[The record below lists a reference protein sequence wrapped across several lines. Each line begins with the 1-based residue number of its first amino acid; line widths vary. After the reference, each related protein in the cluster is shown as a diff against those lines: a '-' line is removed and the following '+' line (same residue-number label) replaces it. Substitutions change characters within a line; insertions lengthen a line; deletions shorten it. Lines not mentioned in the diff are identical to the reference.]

1 MSRPVPNP
9 GILDIAPYTP
19 GKSPVPEPGRKVF
32 KLSANE
38 TPFGPSP
45 KAIAAYKEAAAHLE
59 DYPEGTSR
67 VLREAIGR
75 AFGLDPDRIICG
87 AGSDEILNLLAHTYL
102 SHGDEAI
109 STAHGFLVYPIAT
122 KANGA
127 VNVVAPETDFTAD
140 VDAIL
145 KRVSPRTKLVWL
157 ANPNNPTGTYLPF
170 DEVKRLR
177 AGLPPH
183 VLLVLDAAYSDY
195 VSRNDYELGIELV
208 ATSDN
213 TVMTHTFSKI
223 HGLAALRIGWM
234 FGPAHIVDA
243 VNRIRGPFNVS
254 TPAMLAAVAAIEDT
268 AHQQMSKAH
277 TEKWRNWLTDEVTK
291 LGLKVTPSVANFIL
305 IHFPLDKGKTSA
317 DADAFLTERGLV
329 LRALNNYGL
338 PHALRMTIG
347 TEEANRLVVEGL
359 RDFMARQV
367 NAAPHFQKIALIG
380 FGLIG
385 GSIARAARAQG
396 LAGEIVATARSAK
409 TRARVAELG
418 IVDHVV
424 ESNAEA
430 VKDADLVILCIPVG
444 ACGAVA
450 QEIAGH
456 LKPGAIVSDVG
467 SVKGAVV
474 RDMAPHLPDGVHF
487 VPAHPVAGTEH
498 SGPDSGFAELFINRW
513 CILTPPEGTDPEAVE
528 KLRAFWAALGA
539 KVEIMTPDHHDLV
552 LAITSH
558 LPHLIAYTIVG
569 TADELEGVTQSE
581 VMKFSAGGFRD
592 FTRIAAS
599 DPTMWRDV
607 FLANKDAVLEMLGT
621 FNEDLSKLTRA
632 IRRGDGEALFE
643 HFTRTRAIR
652 RGIVEIGQDSAA
664 PDFGRPHAQSG
675 KEAGLSFARHF

>member
-45 KAIAAYKEAAAHLE
+45 KAIAAYKSAADHLE

-122 KANGA
+122 RANGA
-127 VNVVAPETDFTAD
+127 INVVAPETDFTAD

-145 KRVSPRTKLVWL
+145 KLVSPRTKLVWL

-170 DEVKRLR
+170 DQVKRLR
-177 AGLPPH
+177 SGLPPH

-213 TVMTHTFSKI
+213 TVVTHTFSKI
-223 HGLAALRIGWM
+223 HGLAALAHRLDVRPGQHRRCRQPHPRPLQRLHARDAGGGGRDRGHRAPGDVQGAHREM
-234 FGPAHIVDA
+234 AQLADGGSDEARPQGDAERGQFHPDPFPARQGQDLGGRRRLPDQARPRAARLEQLRPAARFAHDHRHRGGQSAGGRGPARLH
-243 VNRIRGPFNVS
+243 GGQVS
-254 TPAMLAAVAAIEDT
+254 
-268 AHQQMSKAH
+268 
-277 TEKWRNWLTDEVTK
+277 
-291 LGLKVTPSVANFIL
+291 
-305 IHFPLDKGKTSA
+305 
-317 DADAFLTERGLV
+317 
-329 LRALNNYGL
+329 
-338 PHALRMTIG
+338 
-347 TEEANRLVVEGL
+347 
-359 RDFMARQV
+359 
-367 NAAPHFQKIALIG
+367 AAPHFKKVALIG

-396 LAGEIVATARSAK
+396 LAGEIVTTARSAK
-409 TRARVAELG
+409 TRARVEELG
-418 IVDHVV
+418 IVDRVV
-424 ESNAEA
+424 ETNAEA
-430 VKDADLVILCIPVG
+430 ATDADLVILCIPVG
-444 ACGAVA
+444 ACGPVA
-450 QEIAGH
+450 QEIAAH

-474 RDMAPHLPDGVHF
+474 KDMAPHLPQTVHF

-513 CILTPPEGTDPEAVE
+513 CILTPPEGTDPDAVE
-528 KLRAFWAALGA
+528 RLRAFWAALGA
-539 KVEIMTPDHHDLV
+539 RVEIMTPDHHDLV

-569 TADELEGVTQSE
+569 TADELAQVTSSE
-581 VMKFSAGGFRD
+581 VIKFSAGGFRD

-599 DPTMWRDV
+599 DPVMWRDV

-632 IRRGDGEALFE
+632 IRRGDGEALYE

-664 PDFGRPHAQSG
+664 PDFGRPHAQLG
-675 KEAGLSFARHF
+675 KKAE